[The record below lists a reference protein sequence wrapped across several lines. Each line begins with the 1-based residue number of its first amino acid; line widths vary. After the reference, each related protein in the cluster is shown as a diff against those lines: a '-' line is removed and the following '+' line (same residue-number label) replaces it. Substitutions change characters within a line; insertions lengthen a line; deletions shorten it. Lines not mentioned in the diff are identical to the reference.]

1 MERLLDTLRALIAF
15 DTRNPDGDERA
26 LARHLEQVLRGL
38 APDHLER
45 VEHEP
50 VGDLPWAYVYAS
62 WGEPR
67 VLLNAHID
75 TVPANR
81 GWTRDPQDAW
91 LDGGRVVGLGAS
103 DIKGAVAAILDALS
117 AGRPRNCA
125 VLFSGDEERANRA
138 MAAFATSALAR
149 RSQRAVVCEP
159 TGCRPGVRH
168 RGMLHMSASIAREG
182 GHSSRADRL
191 PAPLVE
197 LAGVALDLHAWGRE
211 RRETG
216 PAGFE
221 GTCLN
226 VAALDGGVAFNV
238 VPEAARL
245 TFSVRPAPG
254 VSLEAVASE
263 LTGVVQRRISDARV
277 ETHLTQAPFATR
289 DLAEM
294 VGMLGDTVG
303 APQDLAFW
311 TEAAMLAGCGY
322 DAVVFGPGHVE
333 QAHGADE
340 WVSLDELRLARDV
353 FRRIVDGAG

>member
-1 MERLLDTLRALIAF
+1 MERLLDTLRTLIAF
-15 DTRNPDGDERA
+15 DTRNPGGDEQA
-26 LARHLEQVLRGL
+26 LARHLEL
-38 APDHLER
+38 ALARFTPDYLER
-45 VEHEP
+45 VEHTPPGEP
-50 VGDLPWAYVYAS
+50 PWTYVYAS

-81 GWTRDPQDAW
+81 GWTRDPLEAW
-91 LDGGRVVGLGAS
+91 VDGDRLVGLGAS
-103 DIKGAVAAILDALS
+103 DIKGAVAALLDALED
-117 AGRPRNCA
+117 ARPRDCA

-138 MAAFATSALAR
+138 MLAFADSALAR

-159 TGCRPGVRH
+159 TGCRAGVRH
-168 RGMLHMSASIAREG
+168 RGMLHMSADIVREG
-182 GHSSRADRL
+182 GHSSRADHL

-197 LAGVALDLHAWGRE
+197 LAAVALDLHAWARE
-211 RRETG
+211 RRPLG

-226 VAALDGGVAFNV
+226 VAALDGGIAFNV

-254 VSLEAVASE
+254 SAVETYARE
-263 LTGVVQRRISDARV
+263 LGALVHARVPDARL
-277 ETHLTQAPFATR
+277 ESHLAQPPFATR
-289 DLAEM
+289 D
-294 VGMLGDTVG
+294 VSGMLELLGSTAGATV
-303 APQDLAFW
+303 DLPFW
-311 TEAAMLAGCGY
+311 TEAAILAERGY

-340 WVSLDELRLARDV
+340 WVSLAELRQARDV
-353 FRRIVDGAG
+353 FRRIFDGRG